1 MTTHTENKSAQNV
14 TNNERSFRAL
24 SAMVIMTAVVA
35 GIIPT
40 PLTMFTASVI
50 ALYLVMTAIIGTDP
64 VYRFME
70 TLSGK
75 STTTHAGT
83 KQAHA

>member
-1 MTTHTENKSAQNV
+1 MTTYTENRTTQNV

-24 SAMVIMTAVVA
+24 SAMGIMSAVVS

-40 PLTMFTASVI
+40 PLTMFTASLI

-64 VYRFME
+64 VYRLME
-70 TLSGK
+70 TLAGK
-75 STTTHAGT
+75 ATTAHSGT